1 MPEPD
6 RRLRPKVE
14 TQEEVLPALPWNVV
28 LLDDDDHSYEY
39 VIAMLGTIF
48 HYPVEKSFPM
58 AEEVDATGRVIVFT
72 GAKEEAELHQEQIHS
87 FGRDPL
93 IPRCAGSMTA
103 VIEPLLE

>member
-14 TQEEVLPALPWNVV
+14 TQEEVLPALPWSVV

-39 VIAMLGTIF
+39 VIHMLGTIF
-48 HYPVEKSFPM
+48 HFPVEKSFQM

-93 IPRCAGSMTA
+93 IPRSAGSMTA
-103 VIEPLLE
+103 VLEAVL